1 MIIDKKGKLFGIINI
16 VDLCVILVVL
26 VAIGAIYFKFNLSSH
41 SDIAA
46 SEDRVVVTYKVASVR
61 DFTLR
66 QFEIGDKLFSDEDD
80 SFIGE
85 VVNVS
90 KEPAT
95 DYIKTID
102 GGIKKAEQPD
112 RFDVF
117 VDVECSAY
125 IDGDKVYIHGGKQLY
140 LNQEDIYYTDT
151 VQTTAKVVD
160 IQKAK

>member
-1 MIIDKKGKLFGIINI
+1 MLVNKKGKLFGVINI
-16 VDLCVILVVL
+16 IDLCVILVVL

-46 SEDRVVVTYKVASVR
+46 SDDKVVVTFKVSSVR
-61 DFTLR
+61 DFTIK
-66 QFEIGDKLFSDEDD
+66 QFEVGDKLFCDEDD

-90 KEPAT
+90 KEPYY
-95 DYIKTID
+95 DYIKTVD
-102 GGIKKAEQPD
+102 GKIKKAQQPD
-112 RFDVF
+112 RYNLF

-140 LNQEDIYYTDT
+140 LEQENIYYTDT
-151 VQTTAKVVD
+151 VQTTAKISD
-160 IQKAK
+160 IQKVE

>member
-1 MIIDKKGKLFGIINI
+1 MLVDKKGKLFGLINI

-46 SEDRVVVTYKVASVR
+46 SNDKVVVTFKVTSVR
-61 DFTLR
+61 DFTAK
-66 QFEIGDKLFSDEDD
+66 QFETGDKLFLDEDD

-85 VVNVS
+85 VVRVS
-90 KEPAT
+90 EEPSA

-102 GGIKKAEQPD
+102 GKIKKAQQPD
-112 RFDVF
+112 KFDVY

-140 LNQEDIYYTDT
+140 LEQENIYYTDT
-151 VQTTAKVVD
+151 VQTTAKIVD
-160 IQKAK
+160 IKKAE

>member
-1 MIIDKKGKLFGIINI
+1 MIVDKKGKLFGLINI

-46 SEDRVVVTYKVASVR
+46 SDDKVVVTYKVSSVR

-66 QFEIGDKLFSDEDD
+66 QFEIGDKLFCDEDD

-95 DYIKTID
+95 DYIRTVD
-102 GGIKKAEQPD
+102 GKIKKAEQPD

-117 VDVECSAY
+117 VEVECSAY
-125 IDGDKVYIHGGKQLY
+125 IDGDKVYIQGGKQLY
-140 LNQEDIYYTDT
+140 LNQENIYYTDT
-151 VQTTAKVVD
+151 VQTTAKIVD
-160 IQKAK
+160 IKKAE